1 MVNGSSIL
9 VFVLIQKRFVGEVV
23 HCLQAEQGVVEVVVV
38 GFDILQGGDALTGR
52 EFVPDFA
59 CLAGI
64 YLVLA
69 GNLVVLFPESF
80 EAIVGRC
87 AGCRFLFGRTGYPDI
102 IIGDADMRGKSVVQM
117 HQPLAGEHPFE
128 EAHGAPAAP
137 AKDFG
142 PLQIAEQAFATCTY
156 ILHPVA
162 AVNALLVIGVEQHTQ
177 KGFLFSGSFRALAY
191 NIMD

>member
-23 HCLQAEQGVVEVVVV
+23 HRLQAEQGVVEVVVV

-59 CLAGI
+59 CLTGI
-64 YLVLA
+64 YLILA

-87 AGCRFLFGRTGYPDI
+87 AGCRFLFGRTGISGHHNRGCGYAWKVRRPD
-102 IIGDADMRGKSVVQM
+102 
-117 HQPLAGEHPFE
+117 
-128 EAHGAPAAP
+128 APAARRR
-137 AKDFG
+137 
-142 PLQIAEQAFATCTY
+142 T
-156 ILHPVA
+156 
-162 AVNALLVIGVEQHTQ
+162 
-177 KGFLFSGSFRALAY
+177 SF
-191 NIMD
+191 

>member
-1 MVNGSSIL
+1 M
-9 VFVLIQKRFVGEVV
+9 
-23 HCLQAEQGVVEVVVV
+23 QAEQGVVEVVVV

-59 CLAGI
+59 CLTGI
-64 YLVLA
+64 YLILA

-117 HQPLAGEHPFE
+117 HQPLAGEHPLKKRMVRPRLQPRIS
-128 EAHGAPAAP
+128 AH
-137 AKDFG
+137 
-142 PLQIAEQAFATCTY
+142 C
-156 ILHPVA
+156 
-162 AVNALLVIGVEQHTQ
+162 
-177 KGFLFSGSFRALAY
+177 R
-191 NIMD
+191 